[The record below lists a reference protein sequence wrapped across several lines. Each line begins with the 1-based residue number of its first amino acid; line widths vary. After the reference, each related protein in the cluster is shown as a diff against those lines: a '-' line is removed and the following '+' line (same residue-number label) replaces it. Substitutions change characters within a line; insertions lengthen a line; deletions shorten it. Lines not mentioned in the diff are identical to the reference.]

1 MAFNFLFKTPKARQF
16 HYEPLFYDAEKEAR
30 EERIK
35 KIMREVNA
43 TSTEGYK
50 PGITRGTLR
59 DYYKGKNRSDRYN
72 TLRLLI
78 IIIALVLLAYFL
90 ILR

>member
-1 MAFNFLFKTPKARQF
+1 MAFNFLFKTPKPRQF
-16 HYEPLFYDAEKEAR
+16 HYEPLFYDARKEAR

-35 KIMREVNA
+35 KIMREMKI
-43 TSTEGYK
+43 SEGEAYK
-50 PGITRGTLR
+50 PGITRGSFR
-59 DYYKGKNRSDRYN
+59 DYYKGRKRSDRFS

-90 ILR
+90 IMR

>member
-1 MAFNFLFKTPKARQF
+1 MAFNFLFKTPRPRQF
-16 HYEPLFYDAEKEAR
+16 HYEPLLYDARKEAR

-43 TSTEGYK
+43 TNTGEYK
-50 PGITRGTLR
+50 PGITRGTFR
-59 DYYKGKNRSDRYN
+59 DYYKKRHRSDRYN

-78 IIIALVLLAYFL
+78 IIAILVLLAYWL
-90 ILR
+90 IMR

>member
-1 MAFNFLFKTPKARQF
+1 MAFNFLFRTPKARQF
-16 HYEPLFYDAEKEAR
+16 HYDPLFYDARKEAR

-43 TSTEGYK
+43 TGPGDYK

-59 DYYKGKNRSDRYN
+59 DYYKTRCRSDRYH
-72 TLRLLI
+72 TLRLLV
-78 IIIALVLLAYFL
+78 IIAILVLLAYFL
-90 ILR
+90 IMR

>member
-1 MAFNFLFKTPKARQF
+1 MAFNFLFRTPKPRQF
-16 HYEPLFYDAEKEAR
+16 HYEPLFYDAAKEAR

-35 KIMREVNA
+35 KIMQEVNVA
-43 TSTEGYK
+43 DAKGYK
-50 PGITRGTLR
+50 PGIMRGTLR
-59 DYYKGKNRSDRYN
+59 DYHKSRRRSGRYN

-78 IIIALVLLAYFL
+78 ITIVLVLLAYYL